1 MNLADLTDFSRMA
14 TFVYRCPAT
23 GFHVQ
28 GFSIDHGMPAP
39 DDDTYE
45 GVTCTAC
52 RRIHLVNTA
61 SGHVA
66 GSAAQPLVKSRLA

>member
-1 MNLADLTDFSRMA
+1 MA

-28 GFSIDHGMPAP
+28 GFSIEHGIPASAP

-45 GVTCTAC
+45 AVTCTAC
-52 RRIHLVNTA
+52 RRIHLVNPA

-66 GSAAQPLVKSRLA
+66 GSAVQPLVKSRLA